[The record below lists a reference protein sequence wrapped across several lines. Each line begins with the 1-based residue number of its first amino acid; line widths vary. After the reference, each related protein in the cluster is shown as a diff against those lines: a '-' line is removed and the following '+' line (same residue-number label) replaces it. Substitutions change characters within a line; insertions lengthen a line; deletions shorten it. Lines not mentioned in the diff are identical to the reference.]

1 MRILVTGGAGFIGS
15 NFVHLIRREK
25 PRWDIVVLDKLT
37 YAGSLANLDAVWGD
51 ITFLKGDV
59 AVPGNARDA
68 MERCDAVVNFA
79 AETHVDRSIV
89 DADAFIRTDVF
100 GAFVLLEAAKDLGVK
115 RFVQVSTDEIYGEV
129 LEGFSKETDPLM
141 PRNPYAA
148 SKAAADR
155 LAYSYWATHG
165 VPVVVSRSSNNY
177 GPRQYPEKLVPLFI
191 TNAIEGKP
199 CPVYGTGEA
208 VRDWIHVHDHCRA
221 ILLLIEKGE
230 NGEAYNVGG
239 GNLLNTME
247 MGSAILDAVGAD
259 KKLLKHV
266 PDRPGHDYRYALD
279 TGKIKALGWEP
290 EHEFAE
296 GIRETVAWYKKNK
309 DWWEKIKSGEFKRW
323 WKRYYR
329 DQGRA

>member
-1 MRILVTGGAGFIGS
+1 
-15 NFVHLIRREK
+15 
-25 PRWDIVVLDKLT
+25 
-37 YAGSLANLDAVWGD
+37 NLDAVWGD

-59 AVPGNARDA
+59 SVRADA
-68 MERCDAVVNFA
+68 LGAMDGCDAVVNFA

-89 DADAFIRTDVF
+89 AADAFIKTDVF
-100 GAFVLLEAAKDLGVK
+100 GAFVLLEAARELGVK

-165 VPVVVSRSSNNY
+165 VPVVISRSSNNY

-208 VRDWIHVHDHCRA
+208 VRDWIHVRDHCRA

-239 GNLLNTME
+239 GTLLNTME
-247 MGSAILDAVGAD
+247 MGGAILDAVGAD
-259 KKLLKHV
+259 KKLLKRV

-279 TGKIKALGWEP
+279 SGKIRELGWEP

-309 DWWEKIKSGEFKRW
+309 EWWEKIKSGEFKRW